1 MADMINREDILKTD
15 ALTIGKLIRT
25 GELTSREVTSVFIDA
40 IKAEDSKYNSYIT
53 IAEDAVEQAEK
64 IDEKI
69 ASGWKK
75 I

>member
-53 IAEDAVEQAEK
+53 IA
-64 IDEKI
+64 
-69 ASGWKK
+69 
-75 I
+75 